1 MSDVP
6 TNYRQLPGS
15 ELRPGPD
22 SKFLGPAKDSETIKV
37 TIVLRRRP
45 DGPAM
50 PDHSYYRD
58 TPPTQRRRLSKED
71 FARKYGAHQSDIEKV
86 SAFATSHGL
95 SVVERA
101 WRRGRCWF
109 PARSGV

>member
-45 DGPAM
+45 DGPAI
-50 PDHSYYRD
+50 
-58 TPPTQRRRLSKED
+58 PTIPTIAIRRPLSGGVCRTRNLP
-71 FARKYGAHQSDIEKV
+71 ASMAP
-86 SAFATSHGL
+86 TSPTLKRFRPSPHRTG
-95 SVVERA
+95 
-101 WRRGRCWF
+101 
-109 PARSGV
+109 